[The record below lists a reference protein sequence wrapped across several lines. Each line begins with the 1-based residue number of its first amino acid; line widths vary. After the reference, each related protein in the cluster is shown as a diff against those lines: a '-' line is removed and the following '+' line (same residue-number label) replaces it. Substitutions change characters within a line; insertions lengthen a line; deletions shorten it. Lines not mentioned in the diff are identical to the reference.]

1 MYVCI
6 YVSFL
11 GLIIS
16 SVCAE
21 RILFKQLKFMHHPRR
36 LIHIYIYKYC
46 LSKKL
51 LAIEFDFISFA
62 FAFALTMLLLLVLL
76 FLACFKLI
84 LHFIVLLSLLLPPR

>member
-1 MYVCI
+1 MYICF
-6 YVSFL
+6 FL
-11 GLIIS
+11 GFIIS

-21 RILFKQLKFMHHPRR
+21 RILFKQLKFMHHLRR

-62 FAFALTMLLLLVLL
+62 LTMLLLL
-76 FLACFKLI
+76 
-84 LHFIVLLSLLLPPR
+84 

>member
-1 MYVCI
+1 MYICF
-6 YVSFL
+6 FL
-11 GLIIS
+11 GFIIS

-21 RILFKQLKFMHHPRR
+21 RILFKQLKFMHHLRR

-62 FAFALTMLLLLVLL
+62 FALTMLLLLL
-76 FLACFKLI
+76 
-84 LHFIVLLSLLLPPR
+84 

>member
-1 MYVCI
+1 MYICF
-6 YVSFL
+6 FL
-11 GLIIS
+11 GFIIS

-51 LAIEFDFISFA
+51 LAIEFDFIT
-62 FAFALTMLLLLVLL
+62 FAFALTMLLLLL
-76 FLACFKLI
+76 
-84 LHFIVLLSLLLPPR
+84 

>member
-1 MYVCI
+1 MYICF
-6 YVSFL
+6 FL
-11 GLIIS
+11 GFIIS

-62 FAFALTMLLLLVLL
+62 LTMLLL
-76 FLACFKLI
+76 
-84 LHFIVLLSLLLPPR
+84 

>member
-1 MYVCI
+1 MYICF
-6 YVSFL
+6 FL
-11 GLIIS
+11 GFIIS

-21 RILFKQLKFMHHPRR
+21 SILFKQLKFMHHPRR

-62 FAFALTMLLLLVLL
+62 FALTMLLLLL
-76 FLACFKLI
+76 
-84 LHFIVLLSLLLPPR
+84 